1 MIRLLRLVSRSLAG
15 KFLALAAMF
24 LAVPAILYA
33 KFADTDAER
42 QAFLLH
48 NLQVEGRLAAEVLE
62 PVLNRPGGKA
72 LLDAAKAVQDLATDQ
87 VHIKLLLR
95 PAGRSDA
102 FFLVAASPAIETADL
117 DRERQRLDQTGVLS
131 RLDDSCAGT
140 GPLAVQY
147 AGASGKAE
155 LLTSMSPL
163 HTAAGCWV
171 ILTSYGLDDL
181 AGSSLARPFSEAP
194 EVRLAMLLYA
204 LIAVLTAMA
213 VIGTLIDLRS
223 FAKLAKRIRQ
233 GGQADNETF
242 AEVAAIPELIPVAG
256 EFDRMVTTLNA
267 SARAMREAAED
278 NAHAFKGPIAA
289 MTQSIEPLRQSA
301 GDDPRPKQA
310 LEVLEHALDRLT
322 SLVKGAQR
330 LDEAAAALI
339 NARLQSVDI
348 ARLAGDMAKAFQR
361 IHASE
366 GITIQA
372 KGIGS
377 ARVMATEESLETV
390 LENLLDNA
398 IGFSPAG
405 GTVTVTVSTLPSQVR
420 VTVEDEG
427 PGAPPDQLESIFRR
441 NFSYRPNDR
450 RAQSHGTAH
459 FGIGLAVVRR
469 TVDVLGGQV
478 LAQNIS
484 GGGLRI
490 EIILPTA

>member
-1 MIRLLRLVSRSLAG
+1 MIRILRLISRSLAG
-15 KFLALAAMF
+15 KFLALATMF
-24 LAVPAILYA
+24 LVVPAILYV

-48 NLQVEGRLAAEVLE
+48 SLQVEGRLAAEVLE
-62 PVLNRPGGKA
+62 PVLNRAGGRA
-72 LLDAAKAVQDLATDQ
+72 LLDAAKTVQDLAIDQ
-87 VHIKLLLR
+87 VHVKLLLR
-95 PAGRSDA
+95 PAGRGDA

-131 RLDDSCAGT
+131 RLDASCAGT

-147 AGASGKAE
+147 AGTSGKDE

-163 HTAAGCWV
+163 HTSAGCWV

-181 AGSSLARPFSEAP
+181 AGSSLSRPFSEAP

-213 VIGTLIDLRS
+213 VVGTLIDLRS

-242 AEVAAIPELIPVAG
+242 AQVAAIPELIPVAG
-256 EFDRMVTTLNA
+256 EFDRMVATLDA

-289 MTQSIEPLRQSA
+289 MTQSIEPLRQTA
-301 GDDPRPKQA
+301 GDDPRARQA

-322 SLVKGAQR
+322 SLVQGARR

-339 NARLQSVDI
+339 NARLQSVDM
-348 ARLAGDMAKAFQR
+348 ARLSDDMAKAFQR
-361 IHASE
+361 IHAAE
-366 GITIQA
+366 GVTIQA
-372 KGIGS
+372 KGAKS
-377 ARVMATEESLETV
+377 AYVVATEESLETV

-398 IGFSPAG
+398 IGFSPPG
-405 GTVTVTVSTLPSQVR
+405 GTVTLTVDALPSKVR
-420 VTVEDEG
+420 LTVEDEG
-427 PGAPPDQLESIFRR
+427 PGVPPDQLDSIFRR

-450 RAQSHGTAH
+450 RPKSQAH

-469 TVDVLGGQV
+469 TVEVLGGRV
-478 LAQNIS
+478 HAENIA
-484 GGGLRI
+484 GAGLRI
-490 EIILPTA
+490 EIVLPAA